1 MALLTDRQSVAANTT
16 IANALTGKSLEF
28 LQGPS
33 AIEFGVNAAAV
44 GLFYT
49 ILIGTEVI
57 VEDQEANS
65 QNRLPIYP
73 DDFLANGVGIQ
84 GNRLVIKLRNSTGA
98 AIIAFSAA
106 KITPL

>member
-1 MALLTDRQSVAANTT
+1 MPILQDRQSVAANLS
-16 IANALTGKSLEF
+16 IANVLSGKSLEF

-33 AIEFGVNAAAV
+33 FIEFAVNASAI

-65 QNRLPIYP
+65 QNRYGVYP
-73 DDFLANGVGIQ
+73 DDFIVQGAGIA
-84 GNRLVIKLRNSTGA
+84 GNRLVIKLRNSTAGA
-98 AIIAFSAA
+98 ITAFSTA